1 MKRLLFLFVL
11 VMVVGCSDIS
21 TGRYSVKEFSGE
33 VRYDNKETSKLY
45 LQFYSEDFKDYCEI
59 RITDGSG
66 QHKYHSESDGYGFP
80 YTLHNQKLTSIIPL
94 SYTLVW
100 NQSQVGYDRLEGG
113 SPEGDMYATLLLKDF
128 DYIDGAGTY
137 TNSRRCQAITQKG
150 TQCKRN
156 AERGRI
162 YCWQHP

>member
-1 MKRLLFLFVL
+1 MKKLFVL
-11 VMVVGCSDIS
+11 FLAMIAAGCSDIS
-21 TGRYSVKEFSGE
+21 KGRYSVKEFSGE
-33 VRYDNKETSKLY
+33 VIYDNKESSKLY
-45 LQFYSEDFKDYCEI
+45 LRFYSEDFKNYCEI

-80 YTLHNQKLTSIIPL
+80 YTLHNQKLISVIPL

-100 NQSQVGYDRLEGG
+100 NPLQLVYDRLEGE
-113 SPEGDMYATLLLKDF
+113 SPDGDMYAILLLEGF
-128 DYIDGAGTY
+128 DHIDGAGTY

-156 AERGRI
+156 AEHGSN
-162 YCWQHP
+162 YCWQHQ